1 MIKAIIFCLVF
12 ILIVSLITGI
22 VNFIY
27 RHFPD
32 LFSTILSAPLKFFK

>member
-12 ILIVSLITGI
+12 VLMVVIVTQI

-27 RHFPD
+27 RHSPNF
-32 LFSTILSAPLKFFK
+32 FSVIISGALKFFK